1 MNDLKLIR
9 ELVKDLRGE
18 ILVSPYTEEELIP
31 SYKDEEGE
39 DANKVFYLQPESE
52 DTKYPVNKAV
62 SSEFNFFQDG
72 QQRTLQIGT
81 IPIITRDKVKRIL
94 PISYFTVASV
104 ILKRT
109 NKNLSVFDK
118 AFVKSGLILE
128 KSLIS
133 SPEILTRLDNSKI
146 AIEDTSSNTP
156 TNTDEP
162 NDYYSLKRKALRRA
176 KTLRLKTEVELLN
189 NWNEQNP
196 GDDFVLIDGT
206 IMNLR
211 SADATRRCIG
221 ISKSARINF
230 PDFDKVFK
238 LKDGE
243 RSGIFSFHE
252 EDGDTTQG
260 ARERFS
266 WFLRLRDSVT
276 LDPEFG
282 LIRVEIDPYHRKNAV
297 DLANRL
303 SSSLLLEKLP
313 TNYPDGN
320 WHKSLYPIKECSS
333 YLSSLLP
340 TNKTIQAQIKL

>member
-9 ELVKDLRGE
+9 QLVKDLRGE
-18 ILVSPYTEEELIP
+18 ILVGPYTEEELIP
-31 SYKDEEGE
+31 SYKEEEGE
-39 DANKVFYLQPESE
+39 DANKVFYLQPESK
-52 DTKYPVNKAV
+52 DTRYPINKAV

-81 IPIITRDKVKRIL
+81 IPIPAPNEATRIL
-94 PISYFTVASV
+94 PISYFTVASA

-118 AFVKSGLILE
+118 PIIKSGLMLE
-128 KSLIS
+128 KSLIT
-133 SPEILTRLDNSKI
+133 SPDILARLEDSKI
-146 AIEDTSSNTP
+146 TIEDTSSTQSAVR
-156 TNTDEP
+156 DES

-176 KTLRLKTEVELLN
+176 KTLRLHTEVELLN
-189 NWNEQNP
+189 HWNEQNP

-221 ISKSARINF
+221 VSKSARINY
-230 PDFDKVFK
+230 PDFDRVFR
-238 LKDGE
+238 LKEGE
-243 RSGIFSFHE
+243 RSGLFSFHE
-252 EDGDTTQG
+252 EDSDTTQG
-260 ARERFS
+260 GRERLS
-266 WFLRLRDSVT
+266 WFLRLRESVT
-276 LDPEFG
+276 VDPEFG
-282 LIRVEIDPYHRKNAV
+282 LIRIEIDPYHRKDAANV
-297 DLANRL
+297 ANRL

-320 WHKSLYPIKECSS
+320 WHKMLYPIKECSS

-340 TNKTIQAQIKL
+340 SNKTIQAQIKL